1 MIAVVTGSS
10 LTVRAL
16 RTQLDL
22 ILLFA
27 NEHVLPRIDETVLH
41 REPSSNCVGVRRADG
56 SFVADWPDETA
67 SPLPE
72 TTIAWLLWHIEWW
85 WSNTLAVCRGGS
97 AVGPDA
103 YEWSGT
109 VSRIRTLAHEWSELL
124 ETADLETPIVGL
136 MPDETPLWEIAG
148 WVNFELT
155 KNISEIGQLLM
166 RYGNAR
172 P

>member
-1 MIAVVTGSS
+1 MGYSDKS
-10 LTVRAL
+10 LIVRTL

-27 NEHVLPRIDETVLH
+27 NEHVLPRIDEAVLH
-41 REPSSNCVGVRRADG
+41 WEPSSNCVGVRRSDG
-56 SFVADWPDETA
+56 VFVADRPDEAA
-67 SPLPE
+67 SPLSE

-85 WSNTLAVCRGGS
+85 WSNTISVCRGGS
-97 AVGPDA
+97 AVATDA
-103 YEWSGT
+103 YEWSGS
-109 VSRIRTLAHEWSELL
+109 VDRIRTLAHEWSGLL
-124 ETADLETPIVGL
+124 ETADLTTPIVGL

-155 KNISEIGQLLM
+155 KNISEIGQSLT
-166 RYGNAR
+166 RYGNIR